1 MFKKLKRGWASGKR
15 KQAAG
20 SGLAGTSGT
29 SGTGRAAKSAS
40 RSTPVESDIE
50 PGITQASDLDQ
61 AIMMAGNAADADA
74 LAAVHAAAMNTGSN
88 PSLGAADGKL
98 KADAR
103 NRKKPAGLLAKLRG
117 AGQGAQD
124 KQRNKG
130 PKPLTGFE
138 LWMTRKTFSSK
149 MRMRLYAKLGK
160 FIANGVPITQAL
172 DEIYVHVSLEGKKPT
187 ATAAVVVDEWRR
199 SIRNGRSF
207 ARAITGWA
215 APDELSVLDAGEI
228 SGRLDKAI
236 EDVLFINVARKR
248 IRSAIFGLIYPLML
262 VATTCF
268 YLYIFGSQVVPA
280 FAQILPVSKW
290 HGAGRQMAMLADWV
304 MHWLLPTLIAL
315 GVALTFILMTLGS
328 WTGRL
333 RKMVDTI
340 PPWSIYR
347 LAVGS
352 SFLISLAALLHA
364 GVPVP
369 EALRIIHQTASPW
382 YKERLASTRRLVLN
396 GARNIGDALHQTGY
410 SFPSWEMV
418 IDIRSYA
425 SLDGFEDMLDKLSRQ
440 WLDDSVA
447 LIQGQMSVLLNA
459 AIVIMGLVFMWI
471 VAGMF
476 ALQQQI
482 SSAAH

>member
-1 MFKKLKRGWASGKR
+1 MEAMFKKLKRGMASGKR
-15 KQAAG
+15 KR
-20 SGLAGTSGT
+20 SSEPGLASAQHAA
-29 SGTGRAAKSAS
+29 SDNRADPKAESSVAS
-40 RSTPVESDIE
+40 P
-50 PGITQASDLDQ
+50 SDLDRAVQ
-61 AIMMAGNAADADA
+61 LAGNAADAEA
-74 LAAVHAAAMNTGSN
+74 LAAAREAAQSTGN
-88 PSLGAADGKL
+88 PSFNSAGGAHERTAL
-98 KADAR
+98 KKA
-103 NRKKPAGLLAKLRG
+103 PSWLAKLRG
-117 AGQGAQD
+117 TGQRAQG
-124 KQRNKG
+124 QPRSKG
-130 PKPLTGFE
+130 PKPLSPFE
-138 LWMTRKTFSSK
+138 LWLTRLTFSSK

-160 FIANGVPITQAL
+160 FIANGVPITHAL

-215 APDELSVLDAGEI
+215 APDELSVLDAGEV

-236 EDVLFINVARKR
+236 DDVLFISVARKR

-280 FAQILPVSKW
+280 FKQILPVSQW
-290 HGAGRQMAMLADWV
+290 QGAGKQMAMLADWV
-304 MHWLLPTLIAL
+304 MHWLLPTLIVI
-315 GVALTFILMTLGS
+315 GIALTFILTTMGS

-333 RKMVDTI
+333 RRVVDNV

-396 GARNIGDALHQTGY
+396 GARNIGDALHQSGY

-440 WLDDSVA
+440 WLDESVT
-447 LIQGQMSVLLNA
+447 LIQGQMSLLLNG
-459 AIVIMGLVFMWI
+459 AIIMMGLVFMWI

-482 SSAAH
+482 SNAAH

>member
-1 MFKKLKRGWASGKR
+1 MFKKLKRNLASGKR
-15 KQAAG
+15 
-20 SGLAGTSGT
+20 
-29 SGTGRAAKSAS
+29 
-40 RSTPVESDIE
+40 E
-50 PGITQASDLDQ
+50 QASGSDS
-61 AIMMAGNAADADA
+61 AYVPGAANAADADA
-74 LAAVHAAAMNTGSN
+74 LAAVRAAAVKTGLS
-88 PSLGAADGKL
+88 PSPDEAGGKRG
-98 KADAR
+98 DDVR
-103 NRKKPAGLLAKLRG
+103 QKPVGLLAKMRG
-117 AGQGAQD
+117 VGPGAQG
-124 KQRNKG
+124 KPRGKG
-130 PKPLTGFE
+130 PKPLTGLE
-138 LWMTRKTFSSK
+138 LWMTRMTFSSK

-160 FIANGVPITQAL
+160 FIANGVPITHAL

-207 ARAITGWA
+207 ARAIAGWA

-236 EDVLFINVARKR
+236 DDVLFINTARKR

-280 FAQILPVSKW
+280 FKQILPVSQW
-290 HGAGRQMAMLADWV
+290 HGTGRQMAMLADWV
-304 MHWLLPTLIAL
+304 MDWLLPTLIVM
-315 GVALTFILMTLGS
+315 GVGLTVILMTLGS

-333 RKMVDTI
+333 RKIVDGI

-382 YKERLASTRRLVLN
+382 YKERLAATRRLVLN
-396 GARNIGDALHQTGY
+396 GARNIGDALHQSGY

-447 LIQGQMSVLLNA
+447 LIQGQMSLLLNA

-482 SSAAH
+482 SNAAH